1 MEWVQQ
7 NGLTVLLT
15 LLFLVLAL
23 KNPVMARI
31 YGVRSISVH
40 ELAKR
45 LGNKPAPLL
54 IDVRTPME
62 FNSGHIPGARN
73 EPLGELSRRIEAL
86 RQLAQGREVA
96 VVCRSGARSLGGAV
110 MLKKAGCETVYN
122 VAGGM
127 LQWQSQGYQARG

>member
-7 NGLTVLLT
+7 NGLAVLLT
-15 LLFLVLAL
+15 LLFLVMAL

-40 ELAKR
+40 ELAALLKA
-45 LGNKPAPLL
+45 KPAPLL

-62 FNSGHIPGARN
+62 FNTGHIPGARN
-73 EPLGELSRRIEAL
+73 EPLGELPRRIEAL
-86 RQLAQGREVA
+86 RQLAQGRDVA

-110 MLKKAGCETVYN
+110 VLKRAGCETVLN
-122 VAGGM
+122 VSGGM
-127 LQWQSQGYQARG
+127 LQWQSQGYQARS